1 MPFKNGKG
9 GAGGNPG
16 VLLAIPKSNVEGDD
30 GKLMRICH
38 ILDAMVYGGEAYFQ
52 TVQGGGLDVY
62 PDYDGDV
69 REYKEDGRS
78 YCYVS
83 HDHPGFNGTYGTDNL
98 ALAPWQNFGLT
109 SKWQDEY
116 AESEEAQ
123 PRVDAINNSNAVLA
137 KMDRWENTALF
148 YTLPVEI
155 QPNLNEF
162 VAAQEYKFATG
173 ERSFDEWDTYVNEWL
188 DQGGR
193 ENIKAVA
200 EQLGCEL
207 PDGIE

>member
-1 MPFKNGKG
+1 MYLRIIRDSTEPM
-9 GAGGNPG
+9 
-16 VLLAIPKSNVEGDD
+16 VLITWHWLHG
-30 GKLMRICH
+30 RI
-38 ILDAMVYGGEAYFQ
+38 
-52 TVQGGGLDVY
+52 
-62 PDYDGDV
+62 
-69 REYKEDGRS
+69 
-78 YCYVS
+78 
-83 HDHPGFNGTYGTDNL
+83 
-98 ALAPWQNFGLT
+98 FGYTL
-109 SKWQDEY
+109 KWQDEY

-123 PRVDAINNSNAVLA
+123 PRADAINNSNAALA
-137 KMDRWENTALF
+137 EMDRWENTGLL
-148 YTLPVEI
+148 YTLPAEI

-162 VAAQEYKFATG
+162 VSAQEYKFATG

>member
-1 MPFKNGKG
+1 MEIR
-9 GAGGNPG
+9 
-16 VLLAIPKSNVEGDD
+16 VYCLLAVPKSNVESDE

-52 TVQGGGLDVY
+52 TIQGGGLDVY
-62 PDYDGDV
+62 PDYDGDI
-69 REYKEDGRS
+69 REYKENGRS

-83 HDHPGFNGTYGTDNL
+83 KDHPGYNGTYGSDNL

-109 SKWQDEY
+109 GKWLDEY

-123 PRVDAINNSNAVLA
+123 PRVDAINNSNAALA
-137 KMDRWENTALF
+137 KMDRWENTALL
-148 YTLPVEI
+148 YTLPAEI

-173 ERSFDEWDTYVNEWL
+173 ERSFDEWDTYVSDWL

-193 ENIKAVA
+193 ENIKSVA

-207 PDGIE
+207 PEGIE